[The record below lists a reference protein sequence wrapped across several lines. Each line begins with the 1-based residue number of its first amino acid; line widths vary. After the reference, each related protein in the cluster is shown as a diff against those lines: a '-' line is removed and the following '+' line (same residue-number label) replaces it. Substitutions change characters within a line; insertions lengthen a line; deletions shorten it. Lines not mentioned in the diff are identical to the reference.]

1 MKKENK
7 LITKSAP
14 VLTGGLKLILG
25 INANTTSCYILNEP
39 KEPKGLEKFKLFK

>member
-7 LITKSAP
+7 LIKKSASALA
-14 VLTGGLKLILG
+14 VGLKLVLG

-39 KEPKGLEKFKLFK
+39 KEPKGIEKFKLFK